1 MKYILDTHAL
11 VWYLTKDRRLGKK
24 AKSIIQG
31 AEQSR
36 HDVII
41 PVIVLLKAIDIGEKK
56 KVKFK
61 IRELFDF
68 IEKSPNF
75 MVVDLDLYLV
85 EETIKVGRGLD
96 LHDRIILAVA
106 RAYDGIILTKD
117 AEIRER
123 GKTAWN
129 SG

>member
-1 MKYILDTHAL
+1 MKYVIDTHAL
-11 VWYLTKDRRLGKK
+11 VWYLAKDKRLGKK

-31 AEQSR
+31 AEQGR

-41 PVIVLLKAIDIGEKK
+41 PVIVLLEAIDIGEKK

-61 IRELFDF
+61 IKELFDF
-68 IEKSPNF
+68 IESSPNF

-85 EETIKVGRGLD
+85 EKIVKVGKGLD

-106 RAYDGIILTKD
+106 HAYDGIILTKD
-117 AEIRER
+117 VEIRER
-123 GKTAWN
+123 GKTIW
-129 SG
+129 GR

>member
-1 MKYILDTHAL
+1 MKYIIDTHAL
-11 VWYLTKDRRLGKK
+11 VWYLAKDRRLGKK

-31 AEQSR
+31 AEQGR

-41 PVIVLLKAIDIGEKK
+41 PVIVLLEAIDIGEKK

-61 IRELFDF
+61 IQELFDF

-75 MVVDLDLYLV
+75 MVVDLDLCLV
-85 EETIKVGRGLD
+85 EETVKAGKGLD

-106 RAYDGIILTKD
+106 KAYDGVILTKD
-117 AEIRER
+117 AEIRDR
-123 GKTAWN
+123 GKTIWN
-129 SG
+129 R